1 MEYLILAFV
10 VGMVIGSVIANFTIN
25 RLAAKAV
32 LRIDHSDIEKDIYR
46 LDLNNI
52 DLDERSHLLLKI
64 DHNANL
70 TQE

>member
-10 VGMVIGSVIANFTIN
+10 VGMVIGSAIANFTIN

-32 LRIDHSDIEKDIYR
+32 LRIDHSDIERGIYR

-64 DHNANL
+64 DHNAKL
-70 TQE
+70 SQE